1 MKKLRAE
8 PNLRKEIRELAE
20 KRTTLSEAS
29 ESGELI
35 DEIINTTLKDFK
47 ELLAVGAVSA
57 KDLNTFIK
65 LTEAYT
71 KVEALKLKQ
80 AEIEKEIDEDE
91 VSELVNKYL
100 KLQELE
106 NDKD

>member
-106 NDKD
+106 DDKN